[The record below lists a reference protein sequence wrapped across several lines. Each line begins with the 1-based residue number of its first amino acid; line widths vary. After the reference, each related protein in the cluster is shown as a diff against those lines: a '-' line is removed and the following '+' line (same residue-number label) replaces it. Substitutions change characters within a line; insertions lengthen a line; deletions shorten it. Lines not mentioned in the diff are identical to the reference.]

1 MAKLAICKYGD
12 QVLRKK
18 TEPVT
23 EINDEIKKLVSDM
36 FETMYAAPGVGLAA
50 PQVGVSLRIC
60 VIDVRPD
67 GKSSPLVMIN
77 PEIIEGENK
86 VLAEEGCLSFPGL
99 YEKVKRY
106 EKITAEFTD
115 LKGKR
120 IMLKAEGFLA
130 KAVQHETD
138 HLDGKLFIDY
148 LPDFK
153 RKTVERDIKRK
164 KKAGVW

>member
-67 GKSSPLVMIN
+67 GKSSPLAMIN
-77 PEIIEGENK
+77 PEIVEGENK

-120 IMLKAEGFLA
+120 IRLKAEGFLA
-130 KAVQHETD
+130 KALQHETD

-153 RKTVERDIKRK
+153 RKAVERDIKRK

>member
-67 GKSSPLVMIN
+67 GKSSPLAMIN
-77 PEIIEGENK
+77 PEIVEGKNK

-120 IMLKAEGFLA
+120 IRLKAEGFLA
-130 KAVQHETD
+130 KALQHETD

-153 RKTVERDIKRK
+153 RKAVERDIKRK